1 MMKRILT
8 LLLLA
13 CSLFPLCAQGYVP
26 SESNLA
32 ARKEFT
38 QKRLGIFI
46 HWGLYASYAQGEWY
60 LHLGEL
66 NKDEYAKAAA
76 SFNPVG
82 FDADEWVAAFKDAG
96 AGYLTF
102 TSRHHDGFS
111 MFKTA
116 TSTYNVVDGTPF
128 GRDIVGELEKACKE
142 GGIRLHLYYSLLD
155 WIREDYPIGES
166 GKKTGRKGGQE
177 NYDSYFRFME
187 TQVKELLTQYPYT
200 GGLWFDG
207 IWDHKRDQIPFDW
220 RMPEFYR
227 FIHALKPDCLI
238 GNNHHITPFE
248 GEDFQMF
255 ERDLPGQNT
264 AGYSEGQQV
273 STVMPVEMCQTM
285 NKSWGYTVKDLN
297 YKSTTDEHRSP
308 GRRPHPLAECRTPE
322 RHRRVDAHPR
332 PQCRWDGQ
340 NRPPR
345 PGLGRYHGECGKPFP
360 ARNCAGSPSEQRQG
374 SPPLHGLGGA
384 QSEDRPGGQHRSR
397 PPLHRQQR
405 RLPHRPHPAGDGGR
419 D

>member
-128 GRDIVGELEKACKE
+128 GRDIVGELEKACRE
-142 GGIRLHLYYSLLD
+142 GGLRLHLYYSLLD

-166 GKKTGRKGGQE
+166 GKKTGRAGGQE

-187 TQVKELLTQYPYT
+187 TQVRELLTQYPYT

-264 AGYSEGQQV
+264 AGYSEA
-273 STVMPVEMCQTM
+273 TAWP
-285 NKSWGYTVKDLN
+285 
-297 YKSTTDEHRSP
+297 
-308 GRRPHPLAECRTPE
+308 PH
-322 RHRRVDAHPR
+322 
-332 PQCRWDGQ
+332 
-340 NRPPR
+340 
-345 PGLGRYHGECGKPFP
+345 
-360 ARNCAGSPSEQRQG
+360 
-374 SPPLHGLGGA
+374 
-384 QSEDRPGGQHRSR
+384 
-397 PPLHRQQR
+397 
-405 RLPHRPHPAGDGGR
+405 
-419 D
+419 